1 VKCPQAIDV
10 GVYVLGALS
19 PADSEDFERHLGL
32 CEFCQEEVADLSPL
46 PSLLGQLDFATAEAI
61 AREGAVPAQLREPSR
76 ETAWAGPTAVPVV
89 APVDPEG
96 GRVVSL
102 LDAARHRRARE
113 RRRGRVFAVAATL
126 AAACLAVVVGLG
138 VPALL
143 NSDSGTP
150 DLVAMTAVAANVPIT
165 AEVGMVREG
174 DRTKVVMHC
183 VYSGGSSSENRWML
197 RLRAVPKGGGQPV
210 EVTNWSAGHGDEFE
224 LTGYTAL
231 APDQMERIEMVK
243 GDGTV
248 LLTYV
253 P

>member
-1 VKCPQAIDV
+1 VNCPQAIDV

-19 PADSEDFERHLGL
+19 PADSEEFERHLGE
-32 CEFCQEEVADLSPL
+32 CEFCQEEVADLSGL
-46 PSLLGQLDFATAEAI
+46 PSLLGQIDFATAEAI
-61 AREGAVPAQLREPSR
+61 AREGAAPAELREPFR
-76 ETAWAGPTAVPVV
+76 ADAWAGPTAVPVS
-89 APVDPEG
+89 APADPEG
-96 GRVVSL
+96 GRVISL
-102 LDAARHRRARE
+102 LDAAKHRRARQ

-143 NSDSGTP
+143 NSDSDGP
-150 DLVAMTAVAANVPIT
+150 DLVAMTAASANVPIT

-174 DRTKVVMHC
+174 ERTKVVMHC
-183 VYSGGSSSENRWML
+183 VYSGGSGTENRWML
-197 RLRAVPKGGGQPV
+197 RLTAVPKGGGAPV

-224 LTGYTAL
+224 LVGYTTL
-231 APDQMERIEMVK
+231 KPDQIERVEMRK